1 MIPAEYKIPIS
12 QAAKRK
18 KEKQVT
24 WQRIMQ
30 ETQTSKIRKAP
41 GRPSSSNLSP
51 LGEDQMT
58 SRSHASSLQ
67 GRLGQSLTNSPSI
80 AMDESQ
86 QKSILEML
94 EKYAEKHIKPAT
106 PPKQEYVV
114 KPKKKEDPRPT
125 LEQRIKAQSEN
136 ERKLYQQLVESRT
149 IDPEPRNRYEADY
162 YRQADPNMM
171 EPKHIEKRLQVKFNM
186 KFNKQIKK
194 IWKLLKKNRDGN
206 LEKLEYIK
214 FHRIIYRLLVGPLD
228 EDDWIKSVE
237 EDWTSDSKG
246 SETLSY
252 EQFFDSL
259 YQTADMWTE
268 SAHLSE
274 YLLFAERLHDELEA
288 WMAREQRK
296 STQPKPEYSISPDY
310 YERRRIQAQ
319 AASEE
324 LTKEIE
330 ARREREFLAKKST
343 FRIYNDPKEIDVD
356 LLDHQGRLSSAQYI
370 PLSIDPFRVRQMRG
384 LTLDDQLNAS
394 RPNSSLSQTRASSPL
409 PQYGIRHH
417 RIDRDRYHRF
427 MLDQLGSQS
436 ESASVSRPVSVLS
449 SISSE
454 QPKKLLDT
462 SFDQTLRSIRP
473 NTSHD
478 EIRATSAPAEVG
490 RPYGRASLHSPQTS
504 EIASFHRRIDLQQRP
519 TTSSA
524 INLSRT
530 IRSDPNAPSHPEL
543 RSVYDQV
550 ETSNQKL
557 REMRE
562 DASEFQDLLN
572 YWDQLLKCRDTQT
585 RLPSPPP
592 LLKQR
597 ALLSTP
603 PTAPLTPSLS
613 LRDPNAMPPI
623 PSAGSRS

>member
-1 MIPAEYKIPIS
+1 
-12 QAAKRK
+12 
-18 KEKQVT
+18 
-24 WQRIMQ
+24 
-30 ETQTSKIRKAP
+30 
-41 GRPSSSNLSP
+41 
-51 LGEDQMT
+51 
-58 SRSHASSLQ
+58 
-67 GRLGQSLTNSPSI
+67 
-80 AMDESQ
+80 
-86 QKSILEML
+86 ML

-296 STQPKPEYSISPDY
+296 STQPKPVRHFPS
-310 YERRRIQAQ
+310 Q
-319 AASEE
+319 
-324 LTKEIE
+324 TE
-330 ARREREFLAKKST
+330 A
-343 FRIYNDPKEIDVD
+343 
-356 LLDHQGRLSSAQYI
+356 
-370 PLSIDPFRVRQMRG
+370 
-384 LTLDDQLNAS
+384 LNHMFF
-394 RPNSSLSQTRASSPL
+394 SSLRPFHMLS
-409 PQYGIRHH
+409 GC
-417 RIDRDRYHRF
+417 RDAVFECSTHP
-427 MLDQLGSQS
+427 SC
-436 ESASVSRPVSVLS
+436 
-449 SISSE
+449 
-454 QPKKLLDT
+454 
-462 SFDQTLRSIRP
+462 RSI
-473 NTSHD
+473 
-478 EIRATSAPAEVG
+478 
-490 RPYGRASLHSPQTS
+490 
-504 EIASFHRRIDLQQRP
+504 
-519 TTSSA
+519 
-524 INLSRT
+524 LSRQT
-530 IRSDPNAPSHPEL
+530 TTRGA
-543 RSVYDQV
+543 
-550 ETSNQKL
+550 
-557 REMRE
+557 
-562 DASEFQDLLN
+562 EF
-572 YWDQLLKCRDTQT
+572 KHR
-585 RLPSPPP
+585 
-592 LLKQR
+592 QR
-597 ALLSTP
+597 A
-603 PTAPLTPSLS
+603 
-613 LRDPNAMPPI
+613 
-623 PSAGSRS
+623 RS